1 MTEILHR
8 DLSYRVVGCALRVH
22 SALGPGF
29 PESVYA
35 KAMHHELAKAALPF
49 ETEKLAQVSYDGVL
63 CGEFRVDIVVD
74 EKIVLELK
82 ALAALNDE
90 HLAQAI
96 SYVKATGLELAI
108 LVNFGA
114 KSLETRRVV
123 L

>member
-8 DLSYRVVGCALRVH
+8 DLSYKVLGCALRVH

-29 PESVYA
+29 PESVYT
-35 KAMHHELAKAALPF
+35 KALHHELTKAAVPF
-49 ETEKLAQVSYDGVL
+49 ETEKLARVSYDGVL
-63 CGEFRVDIVVD
+63 CGEFRIDIVVD
-74 EKIVLELK
+74 ESIVLELK

-96 SYVKATGLELAI
+96 SYLKATGLHLAI

-114 KSLETRRVV
+114 KSLQTRRVV